1 MVCRH
6 HRQRRAVTRPAA
18 QVPSHQHV
26 AFAKLLPLLFS
37 FSQMQKQ
44 AHTGQGT
51 RAREAEPEGR
61 PQEAEPRLPTPPTP
75 PTPSLAAR
83 DSLLLPLLEPWVL
96 GSLVADL

>member
-61 PQEAEPRLPTPPTP
+61 PQEAEPPPAP
-75 PTPSLAAR
+75 PPLAAR